1 MLTGSLPAR
10 PVKLSPPTPEDQS
23 DIERLFISAFSHAEG
38 PAEGELIG
46 GLVRD
51 LLGSTAKEDL
61 HCFVAREET
70 GIVGS
75 IVFSRLRFETGIQAF
90 LLAPV
95 AVAPE
100 CQGRGIGQELIAFEL
115 DALCQ
120 CGVELVITYGDPA
133 FYAKVG
139 FQPVSQAVIP
149 APRPLQQPHGWQAQS
164 LCAEPIQPIQGRC
177 TCVEALNRPEYW

>member
-1 MLTGSLPAR
+1 M
-10 PVKLSPPTPEDQS
+10 KLSPPTPEDQR
-23 DIERLFISAFSHAEG
+23 DIQKLFISAFSHSEG

-51 LLGSTAKEDL
+51 LLDSTAQEDL
-61 HCFVAREET
+61 HCFVAREE
-70 GIVGS
+70 GRIVGG

-90 LLAPV
+90 ILAPV

-100 CQGRGIGQELIAFEL
+100 CQGRGIGQQLIAFGL
-115 DALCQ
+115 DALRQ
-120 CGVELVITYGDPA
+120 FGVELVITYGDPA

-149 APRPLQQPHGWQAQS
+149 APLPLQQPHGWLAQS
-164 LCAEPIQPIQGRC
+164 LTGTAIQPIQGRC
-177 TCVEALNRPEYW
+177 TCVAALNRPEYW